1 MQWEKN
7 SRKGKQ
13 RNKCRK
19 NIIGLK
25 KLKIKIIKNRKEKK
39 KKRKKTEKRKTPQN
53 CKSPMYR
60 QRLMTMIKNV
70 TEEKEKLK
78 IKKAQKHNWIS

>member
-1 MQWEKN
+1 MYIKDELQGEKN

-25 KLKIKIIKNRKEKK
+25 ISKLKLYKMRKETKWKK
-39 KKRKKTEKRKTPQN
+39 KEKRKKK
-53 CKSPMYR
+53 
-60 QRLMTMIKNV
+60 
-70 TEEKEKLK
+70 TEEEKKGGEKENSIEL
-78 IKKAQKHNWIS
+78 